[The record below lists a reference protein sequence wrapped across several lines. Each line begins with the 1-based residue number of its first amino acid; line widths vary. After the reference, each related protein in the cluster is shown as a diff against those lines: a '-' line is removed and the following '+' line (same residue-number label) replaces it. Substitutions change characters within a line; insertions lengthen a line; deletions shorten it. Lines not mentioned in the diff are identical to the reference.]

1 MNNELTLQISEQRD
15 TICNWMVERFREH
28 LNEKRMEDA
37 MAIGDEFFEWAD
49 PENYINESTLF
60 YNEDALKQLYIHTY
74 ESQISELVLKI
85 CKEQDADKRKVLESH
100 LETIRKLCPQCNET
114 KGNN

>member
-15 TICNWMVERFREH
+15 TICNWMVERFRNLLE
-28 LNEKRMEDA
+28 EKRMEDA

-60 YNEDALKQLYIHTY
+60 YNEDALKQLYIHLR
-74 ESQISELVLKI
+74 ESDQWTG
-85 CKEQDADKRKVLESH
+85 LEN
-100 LETIRKLCPQCNET
+100 L
-114 KGNN
+114 